1 MRKLVGISVP
11 FIVVLTLATGCS
23 SGANEP
29 VDTLD
34 EPPITYTTDEDGL
47 EIGDTGEIQDEKEAD
62 EEAEEEGEAEEGEDE
77 VSPDAAQES
86 RNLRELYLIDSDGM
100 VVPQTL
106 TLPKTESL
114 MKQSLEYLVVEG
126 PLQELLPSGFR
137 GVIPAGT
144 EVEVNH
150 LKEDKLAIA
159 NFSAE
164 FGDYNPDDEKRI
176 FEAIT
181 WTLTQ
186 FPEVEEVKIEIDGI
200 ELDKMPQNETPIVG
214 NLTRA
219 DGINLDSSGVVDFTN
234 SEDLT
239 LYFLSSYENQSYYVP
254 VTRRIEN
261 VDNAIASAVDELING
276 PAAMMTNLTGL
287 SPEIQLLE
295 DPELVDGEVVLNFN
309 EAIQAAAGEEMVI
322 PQTVLES
329 LALTLTEQ
337 MGIEKVS
344 IQVNGEAGVQ
354 SESGQE
360 VEEVTRPTMLNV
372 HPL

>member
-1 MRKLVGISVP
+1 M
-11 FIVVLTLATGCS
+11 
-23 SGANEP
+23 
-29 VDTLD
+29 
-34 EPPITYTTDEDGL
+34 
-47 EIGDTGEIQDEKEAD
+47 
-62 EEAEEEGEAEEGEDE
+62 EEGEGEEGEEGEDE

-114 MKQSLEYLVVEG
+114 MKQSLEYLVVDG

-150 LKEDKLAIA
+150 LKEDKVAIA

-164 FGDYNPDDEKRI
+164 FGDYNPNDEKRI

-186 FPEVEEVKIEIDGI
+186 FPEVEEVKIEVDGI

-254 VTRRIEN
+254 VTRRVEN

-276 PAAMMTNLTGL
+276 PATMMSNLTGL
-287 SPEIQLLE
+287 SLKYNCLKIRSLL
-295 DPELVDGEVVLNFN
+295 
-309 EAIQAAAGEEMVI
+309 
-322 PQTVLES
+322 TVKLCS
-329 LALTLTEQ
+329 TLTRQ
-337 MGIEKVS
+337 FKLQREKKWLF
-344 IQVNGEAGVQ
+344 
-354 SESGQE
+354 
-360 VEEVTRPTMLNV
+360 RKRY
-372 HPL
+372 